1 MSLLSTV
8 VARSSNK
15 DAVLEGRRCS
25 GFPLVA
31 RHEGDVLLFRFLQ
44 NFFRLDTLDS
54 QQMISIHRNDY
65 IVKRFRRRDT
75 HSISQDCLQVEW
87 NGVVVA

>member
-1 MSLLSTV
+1 MSWLSTV

-31 RHEGDVLLFRFLQ
+31 RHEGNVLLFRFLK
-44 NFFRLDTLDS
+44 NFFRLDTLDT
-54 QQMISIHRNDY
+54 QQVISIHSNND
-65 IVKRFRRRDT
+65 IIEGF
-75 HSISQDCLQVEW
+75 
-87 NGVVVA
+87 G